1 MIGSEKQEPGATTP
15 TTFILMGPA
24 GCGKTTV
31 GRRVSA
37 ELGWPFYEGD
47 EYHSEANVAKMS
59 RGVGLT
65 DEDRR
70 PWIRALA
77 EALNGDPAPARAVAC
92 SSLSAQVRA
101 WLRGDLVG
109 EVRFV
114 YLAVDA
120 GELRRRL
127 ESRRGHY
134 MGASMVESQLRA
146 LEEPRDALRI
156 AADGPPDEVVDE
168 VVSAVLEELVP
179 CRMPD
184 RPG

>member
-1 MIGSEKQEPGATTP
+1 MSP
-15 TTFILMGPA
+15 TTFILMGPS

-31 GRRVSA
+31 GRRVSE

-77 EALNGDPAPARAVAC
+77 TALNEDPAPARLVAC
-92 SSLSAQVRA
+92 SSLSAQVRR
-101 WLRGDLVG
+101 WLRGDLAG
-109 EVRFV
+109 EARFV
-114 YLAVDA
+114 FLEVEAV
-120 GELRRRL
+120 ELRRRL
-127 ESRRGHY
+127 QARRGHY
-134 MGASMVESQLRA
+134 MGAGMVESQLRA
-146 LEEPRDALRI
+146 LEEPRNALRI
-156 AADGPPDEVVDE
+156 AADRPPDEVVDE
-168 VVSAVLEELVP
+168 VVAVVLEQLAA
-179 CRMPD
+179 RRWAD